1 MEEIKKNHL
10 GQWIVWLERE
20 RRFRIGKF
28 DEEKKNFVGEWLWR
42 FRWKKI
48 LFDILSIKASM
59 AA

>member
-28 DEEKKNFVGEWLWR
+28 DEEK
-42 FRWKKI
+42 
-48 LFDILSIKASM
+48 
-59 AA
+59 